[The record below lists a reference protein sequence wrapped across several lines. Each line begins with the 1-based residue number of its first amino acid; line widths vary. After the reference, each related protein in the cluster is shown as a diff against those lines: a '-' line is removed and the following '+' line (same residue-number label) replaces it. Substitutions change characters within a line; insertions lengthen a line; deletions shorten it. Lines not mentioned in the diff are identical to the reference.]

1 MTYTFLEPYTF
12 KNGVTAKN
20 RIVIPPMTEG
30 SALYDGTVSQDE
42 LNSLAKRAGDAGIFI
57 SPVAYV
63 TENGKILESATMI
76 QENAQIGT
84 NYQTTQ
90 KEFAGYEYVRMGT
103 YSATPTGKVME
114 GLQHVIYIY
123 REVQAPKFGSITVK
137 YVDKNGQELPGG
149 QESFVTKDEV
159 KPDPEPTPIVHY
171 GSVDVTYVDES
182 GNPIP
187 GGQTTVVKDNV
198 PIGEKYTTD
207 EKRFDGYVLVGLQ
220 KDSAPAKGT
229 VIEGEQHVIYV
240 YKKNKVNAPT
250 PSKVIPPKINN
261 RGNVTVKTTPSKIV
275 SNQNASQLLKAGSQ
289 AVNPIVALCCLM
301 MSLGV
306 GFVTRM
312 INKKSRGKY

>member
-1 MTYTFLEPYTF
+1 MD
-12 KNGVTAKN
+12 KNSYPATGIVTEGTKQV
-20 RIVIPPMTEG
+20 IYVYEKDPVIPE
-30 SALYDGTVSQDE
+30 
-42 LNSLAKRAGDAGIFI
+42 
-57 SPVAYV
+57 
-63 TENGKILESATMI
+63 
-76 QENAQIGT
+76 
-84 NYQTTQ
+84 
-90 KEFAGYEYVRMGT
+90 
-103 YSATPTGKVME
+103 
-114 GLQHVIYIY
+114 
-123 REVQAPKFGSITVK
+123 VK
-137 YVDKNGQELPGG
+137 YGD
-149 QESFVTKDEV
+149 
-159 KPDPEPTPIVHY
+159 
-171 GSVDVTYVDES
+171 VDVTYVDES
-182 GNPIP
+182 GNLIP

-240 YKKNKVNAPT
+240 YKKNKVNAPI